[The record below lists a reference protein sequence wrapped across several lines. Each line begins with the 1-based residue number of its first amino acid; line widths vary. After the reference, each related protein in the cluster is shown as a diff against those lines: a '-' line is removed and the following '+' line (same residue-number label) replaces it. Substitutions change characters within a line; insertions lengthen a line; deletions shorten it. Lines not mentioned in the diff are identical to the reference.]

1 MRRAPAALP
10 LAWRLLRRDFA
21 SGELRVL
28 LAALVL
34 AVAAVTTIGFITDRA
49 ERALALEA
57 NRLLGGD
64 AVLRADEPIG
74 EAARR
79 RAQAPGL
86 RASEVLTFR
95 SMARA
100 GEAFKLSEIRALGPS
115 YPLRGAFTLID
126 PETGVERVAD
136 GIPAPGTAW
145 ITRAGAE
152 ALGAKVGDTLELG
165 FSRFTVA
172 ALVSREPDAALD
184 YFNIAPRVFIA
195 LSDLAATGLDQEGA
209 RITYRLVVAGEAAAV
224 ERFVRDT
231 RADLGRGQR
240 LETIEDARP
249 EVRNALER
257 ADRFLGLS
265 ALVSVILAA
274 VAVAMAARR
283 HTERHLDGC
292 AVMRCLGASQ
302 ALIARIYVG
311 ELLLLGLVASTLG
324 IATGYA
330 LQAAIG
336 AVLARAL
343 GVDIPPAGLTP
354 AIEGYAVGLAV
365 LAGFAVPPVLALRR
379 VPALRVLRRD
389 VPVSEPSAWLVG
401 GAGLAGVAAIV
412 WWKAGSLKLGA
423 VVLGGIAATL
433 LALAVLAIGLIVA
446 LKGLRPWLKGAW
458 RYGLANVGRRRA
470 ASVAQVSAIGL
481 GLMAILL
488 LTVVRTDLISRWQA
502 ELPADA
508 PNRFIINVQPDQLAE
523 VRAFLAEAGLSNAG
537 LYPMVRGRLTH
548 VNGQEV
554 TAQTYAD
561 RGLRAQRLAERE
573 FNLSATDRLAE
584 DNVVTAGRFWSP
596 GTARADEIS
605 VEEGIARTLGW
616 SLGDRL
622 TFDVAGESYTATI
635 TSLRRVTWESF
646 RPNFFVI
653 GQPSAIDALP
663 RSYITSVHV
672 GEHQRAAMNEL
683 VKRFPNL
690 SVIDIEAT
698 LDQVQ
703 ATADQVAKAIEYVF
717 WFTLVAGLLVMV
729 AAVTATQDE
738 RLLEGGVMRVLGA
751 SRRQLRQAQLA
762 EFAVLGLIAGL
773 VAAVAANAIAGAIA
787 TRVFEMNWLPDWRV
801 AAVGALIGVV
811 AVTLTGLAATRRIVT
826 TPPNQTLRAI
836 AG

>member
-1 MRRAPAALP
+1 MARAPATLP

-34 AVAAVTTIGFITDRA
+34 AVAAVTTIGFVTDRA

-74 EAARR
+74 EAARA

-86 RASEVLTFR
+86 KASEVLNFR

-100 GEAFKLSEIRALGPS
+100 GEEFKLSEVRALAPGF
-115 YPLRGAFTLID
+115 PLRGSFSLVE
-126 PETGVERVAD
+126 PESGAERIAD
-136 GIPAPGTAW
+136 GIPEPGTVW

-152 ALGAKVGDTLELG
+152 ALGARVGDTLELG
-165 FSRFTVA
+165 LSRLTVA

-184 YFNIAPRVFIA
+184 YFNVAPRVFMA
-195 LSDLAATGLDQEGA
+195 LSDLPATGLDQEGA

-224 ERFVRDT
+224 ERFVRDS
-231 RADLGRGQR
+231 RADLVRGQR

-249 EVRNALER
+249 EVRRALER

-283 HTERHLDGC
+283 HTQRHLDGC

-302 ALIARIYVG
+302 SLIARIYIG
-311 ELLLLGLVASTLG
+311 ELLLLGLIASSLG
-324 IATGYA
+324 VGAGLA
-330 LQAAIG
+330 LQGVIG
-336 AVLARAL
+336 AVLAGAL
-343 GVDIPPAGLTP
+343 GVDIPPPGLLP
-354 AIEGYAVGLAV
+354 ALEGFAVGLAV

-389 VPVSEPSAWLVG
+389 VPIAEPSAWLVG
-401 GAGLAGVAAIV
+401 AAGLAGVAAIV
-412 WWKAGSLKLGA
+412 WWKAGSIELGG

-433 LALAVLAIGLIVA
+433 VALAVLALGLIA
-446 LKGLRPWLKGAW
+446 TLKGLRTRLKGAW

-488 LTVVRTDLISRWQA
+488 LTLVRTDLISRWQE

-523 VRAFLAEAGLSNAG
+523 VRAFLTEAGVRNPD

-548 VNGQEV
+548 VNDAAV
-554 TAQTYAD
+554 TGQTYAD
-561 RGLRAQRLAERE
+561 RGQRAQRLAERE
-573 FNLSATDRLAE
+573 FNLSGTDTLTD
-584 DNVVTAGRFWSP
+584 DNVVTAGTFWQA
-596 GTARADEIS
+596 GTARADEVS

-616 SLGDRL
+616 SIGDRL
-622 TFDVAGESYTATI
+622 TFDVAGTPYTATI

-646 RPNFFVI
+646 RPNFFVV
-653 GQPSAIDALP
+653 GQPAAIDALP

-672 GEHQRAAMNEL
+672 GEAQRAAMNEL

-703 ATADQVAKAIEYVF
+703 STADQVAKAVEYVF
-717 WFTLVAGLLVMV
+717 WFTLVAGLLVLI

-751 SRRQLRQAQLA
+751 NRRQLRLAQLT

-773 VAAVAANAIAGAIA
+773 VAAIAANAIAGAIA

-811 AVTLTGLAATRRIVT
+811 AVTLTGLAATRRVVT
-826 TPPNQTLRAI
+826 TPPSQTLRAI

>member
-1 MRRAPAALP
+1 MNRAPAVLP

-34 AVAAVTTIGFITDRA
+34 AVAAVTTIGFVTDRA

-64 AVLRADEPIG
+64 AVLRADEPIDDD
-74 EAARR
+74 ARR
-79 RAQAPGL
+79 RAEAPGL
-86 RASEVLTFR
+86 RSSEVRSFR

-100 GEAFKLSEIRALGPS
+100 GEEFKLSEIRALAPG
-115 YPLRGAFTLID
+115 YPLRGSFSLID
-126 PETGVERVAD
+126 PETGIERIAE
-136 GIPAPGTAW
+136 GIPEAGSVW

-152 ALGAKVGDTLELG
+152 ALGARVGDTLELG
-165 FSRFTVA
+165 VSRLRVS

-184 YFNIAPRVFIA
+184 YFNVAPRVFMA
-195 LSDLAATGLDQEGA
+195 LSDLQATGLDQEGA

-224 ERFVRDT
+224 ERFVAAS
-231 RADLGRGQR
+231 RAGLDRGQR
-240 LETIEDARP
+240 LETISDARP
-249 EVRNALER
+249 EVRRALER

-283 HTERHLDGC
+283 HTSRHLDGC

-302 ALIARIYVG
+302 SLIARIYIG
-311 ELLLLGLVASTLG
+311 ELLLLGLIAATLG
-324 IATGYA
+324 VAAGLA
-330 LQAAIG
+330 LQGLIG
-336 AVLARAL
+336 AVLADAL
-343 GVDIPPAGLTP
+343 GVAIPPPGLAP
-354 AIEGYAVGLAV
+354 AIEGFAIGFAV
-365 LAGFAVPPVLALRR
+365 LASFAVPPVLALRR

-401 GAGLAGVAAIV
+401 AAGLAGIAAIV
-412 WWKAGSLKLGA
+412 WWKAGSIELGG
-423 VVLGGIAATL
+423 VVLVGIAATL
-433 LALAVLAIGLIVA
+433 AALALLALLLIAGLKA
-446 LKGLRPWLKGAW
+446 LRSRLKGAW
-458 RYGLANVGRRRA
+458 RYGLANVGRRPA

-488 LTVVRTDLISRWQA
+488 LTLVRTDLISRWQN

-523 VRAFLAEAGLSNAG
+523 VRTFLGEAGVVNPD

-548 VNGQEV
+548 VNDTAV
-554 TAQTYAD
+554 TGQTYAE
-561 RGLRAQRLAERE
+561 RGQRAQRLAERE
-573 FNLSATDRLAE
+573 FNLSGADTLSE
-584 DNVVTAGRFWSP
+584 DNVVTAGTFWSA
-596 GTARADEIS
+596 GSARTDEIS
-605 VEEGIARTLGW
+605 VEEGIAETLGW
-616 SLGDRL
+616 SIGDRL
-622 TFDVAGESYTATI
+622 TFDVAGETYSATI

-646 RPNFFVI
+646 RPNFFVV
-653 GQPSAIDALP
+653 GQSAAIEALP

-672 GEHQRAAMNEL
+672 PAERRAAMNEL

-703 ATADQVAKAIEYVF
+703 STADQVAKAVEYVF
-717 WFTLVAGLLVMV
+717 WFTLVAGLLVLV

-751 SRRQLRQAQLA
+751 NRRQLRLAQLT

-773 VAAVAANAIAGAIA
+773 VAAVAANVIAGAIA

-811 AVTLTGLAATRRIVT
+811 AVTLTGLAATRRVIT
-826 TPPNQTLRAI
+826 TPPSQTLRAI
-836 AG
+836 GG

>member
-1 MRRAPAALP
+1 MNRAPAVLP

-34 AVAAVTTIGFITDRA
+34 AVAAVTTIGFVTDRA

-64 AVLRADEPIG
+64 AVLRADEPIDDD
-74 EAARR
+74 ARR
-79 RAQAPGL
+79 RAEAPGL
-86 RASEVLTFR
+86 RSSEVRSFR

-100 GEAFKLSEIRALGPS
+100 GEEFKLSEIRALAPG
-115 YPLRGAFTLID
+115 YPLRGSFSLID
-126 PETGVERVAD
+126 PETGIEREAD
-136 GIPAPGTAW
+136 GVPEPGSVW

-152 ALGAKVGDTLELG
+152 ALGARVGDTLELG
-165 FSRFTVA
+165 VSRLRVS

-184 YFNIAPRVFIA
+184 YFNVAPRVFMA
-195 LSDLAATGLDQEGA
+195 LSDLQATGLDQEGA

-224 ERFVRDT
+224 ERFVAASRPGLD
-231 RADLGRGQR
+231 RGQR
-240 LETIEDARP
+240 LETISDARP
-249 EVRNALER
+249 EVRRALER

-283 HTERHLDGC
+283 HTSRHLDGC

-302 ALIARIYVG
+302 SLIARIYIG
-311 ELLLLGLVASTLG
+311 ELLLLGLIAATLG
-324 IATGYA
+324 VAAGLA
-330 LQAAIG
+330 LQGLIG
-336 AVLARAL
+336 AVLADAL
-343 GVDIPPAGLTP
+343 GVAIPPPGLAP
-354 AIEGYAVGLAV
+354 AIEGFAIGFAV
-365 LAGFAVPPVLALRR
+365 LASFAVPPVLALRR

-401 GAGLAGVAAIV
+401 AAGLAGIAAIV
-412 WWKAGSLKLGA
+412 WWKAGSIELAG
-423 VVLGGIAATL
+423 VVLVGIAATL
-433 LALAVLAIGLIVA
+433 AALALLALLLIAGLKA
-446 LKGLRPWLKGAW
+446 LRSRLKGAW
-458 RYGLANVGRRRA
+458 RYGLANVGRRPA

-488 LTVVRTDLISRWQA
+488 LTLVRTDLISRWQN

-508 PNRFIINVQPDQLAE
+508 PNRFIINVQPDQLAK
-523 VRAFLAEAGLSNAG
+523 VRGFLGEAGVVNPD

-548 VNGQEV
+548 VNDKAV
-554 TAQTYAD
+554 TGQTYAD
-561 RGLRAQRLAERE
+561 RGQRAQRLAERE
-573 FNLSATDRLAE
+573 FNLSGADTLTE
-584 DNVVTAGRFWSP
+584 DNVVTAGTFWSA
-596 GTARADEIS
+596 GSARTDEIS
-605 VEEGIARTLGW
+605 VEEGIAETLGW
-616 SLGDRL
+616 SIGDRL
-622 TFDVAGESYTATI
+622 TFDVAGETYSATI

-646 RPNFFVI
+646 RPNFFVV
-653 GQPSAIDALP
+653 GQSAAIEALP

-672 GEHQRAAMNEL
+672 PAQRRAAMNEL

-703 ATADQVAKAIEYVF
+703 STADQVAKAVEYVF
-717 WFTLVAGLLVMV
+717 WFTLVAGLLVLV

-751 SRRQLRQAQLA
+751 NRRQLRLAQLT

-773 VAAVAANAIAGAIA
+773 VAAVAANVIAGAIA

-811 AVTLTGLAATRRIVT
+811 AVTLTGLAATRRVIT
-826 TPPNQTLRAI
+826 TPPSQTLRAI
-836 AG
+836 GG

>member
-34 AVAAVTTIGFITDRA
+34 AVAAVTTIGFVTDRA

-74 EAARR
+74 EAARQ

-86 RASEVLTFR
+86 RASEVLNFR

-100 GEAFKLSEIRALGPS
+100 GEEFKLSEIRALGPG
-115 YPLRGAFTLID
+115 YPLRGSFSLVD
-126 PETGVERVAD
+126 PETGAERIAD

-165 FSRFTVA
+165 LSRFTVA

-184 YFNIAPRVFIA
+184 YFNVAPRVFMA
-195 LSDLAATGLDQEGA
+195 LSDLPATGLDQEGA

-224 ERFVRDT
+224 ERFVRDS

-249 EVRNALER
+249 EVRRALER

-283 HTERHLDGC
+283 HTQRHLDGC
-292 AVMRCLGASQ
+292 AVMRCIGASQ
-302 ALIARIYVG
+302 SLIARIYVG
-311 ELLLLGLVASTLG
+311 ELLLLGLIASTLG
-324 IATGYA
+324 VGAGLA
-330 LQAAIG
+330 LQGVIG
-336 AVLARAL
+336 AVLAGAL
-343 GVDIPPAGLTP
+343 GVDIPPAGLMP
-354 AIEGYAVGLAV
+354 ALEGYAVGLAV

-412 WWKAGSLKLGA
+412 WWKAGSIELGA
-423 VVLGGIAATL
+423 VVLGGITATL
-433 LALAVLAIGLIVA
+433 VALAVLALGLIAA
-446 LKGLRPWLKGAW
+446 LKGLRPRLKGAW

-488 LTVVRTDLISRWQA
+488 LTLVRTDLISRWQE

-523 VRAFLAEAGLSNAG
+523 VRAFLTEAGVRNPD

-548 VNGQEV
+548 VNDAAV
-554 TAQTYAD
+554 TGATYAD
-561 RGLRAQRLAERE
+561 RGRRAQRLAERE
-573 FNLSATDRLAE
+573 FNLSGTDTLAE
-584 DNVVTAGRFWSP
+584 DNVVTAGDFWPAGS
-596 GTARADEIS
+596 TRADEIS
-605 VEEGIARTLGW
+605 VEEGIADTLGW
-616 SLGDRL
+616 SIGDRL

-646 RPNFFVI
+646 RPNFFVV
-653 GQPSAIDALP
+653 GQPAAIDALP

-672 GEHQRAAMNEL
+672 GEAQRAAMNEL

-703 ATADQVAKAIEYVF
+703 STADQVAKAVEYVF
-717 WFTLVAGLLVMV
+717 WFTLVAGLLVLV

-751 SRRQLRQAQLA
+751 NRRQLRLAQLT

-811 AVTLTGLAATRRIVT
+811 AVTLTGLAATRRVVT
-826 TPPNQTLRAI
+826 TPPSQTLRAI

>member
-1 MRRAPAALP
+1 M
-10 LAWRLLRRDFA
+10 
-21 SGELRVL
+21 
-28 LAALVL
+28 
-34 AVAAVTTIGFITDRA
+34 
-49 ERALALEA
+49 
-57 NRLLGGD
+57 
-64 AVLRADEPIG
+64 
-74 EAARR
+74 
-79 RAQAPGL
+79 
-86 RASEVLTFR
+86 
-95 SMARA
+95 
-100 GEAFKLSEIRALGPS
+100 
-115 YPLRGAFTLID
+115 
-126 PETGVERVAD
+126 
-136 GIPAPGTAW
+136 
-145 ITRAGAE
+145 
-152 ALGAKVGDTLELG
+152 
-165 FSRFTVA
+165 
-172 ALVSREPDAALD
+172 
-184 YFNIAPRVFIA
+184 
-195 LSDLAATGLDQEGA
+195 
-209 RITYRLVVAGEAAAV
+209 
-224 ERFVRDT
+224 
-231 RADLGRGQR
+231 
-240 LETIEDARP
+240 
-249 EVRNALER
+249 
-257 ADRFLGLS
+257 
-265 ALVSVILAA
+265 
-274 VAVAMAARR
+274 
-283 HTERHLDGC
+283 
-292 AVMRCLGASQ
+292 
-302 ALIARIYVG
+302 
-311 ELLLLGLVASTLG
+311 
-324 IATGYA
+324 
-330 LQAAIG
+330 QAAIG

-523 VRAFLAEAGLSNAG
+523 VRAFLTEAGLSNAG

-811 AVTLTGLAATRRIVT
+811 AVTLTGLGATRRIVT
-826 TPPNQTLRAI
+826 TPPSQTLRAI